1 MIEIGQY
8 NRLTAVRMTP
18 HGMVLHDAE
27 GDDVLLPNKYTPK
40 ELAIGD
46 AIDVFVYTDSEDWPI
61 ATTRRPY
68 AQLHEVAYLQAKEI
82 TNIGA
87 FLDWGLEKDLFVPFS
102 EQGLKMVAGGR
113 YFVYLY
119 LDEESG
125 RVAASSKLNKY
136 LDQGTPDLSVGQE
149 VQLLIGPPT
158 PLGFSAFINHRY
170 RGLIYQ
176 SDIFRPLRP
185 GDRCPGYIKLIRP
198 DGKIDLSLQ
207 PQGYQQAVPAQAQQI
222 LDLLQAR
229 GGFLPLTDK
238 SEPDEIYALLQMS
251 KKAFKK
257 ALGALY
263 KARRVRLEDEGVYG
277 LEPGPGGDQQ
287 A

>member
-8 NRLTAVRMTP
+8 NRLTAVRLTP
-18 HGMVLHDAE
+18 HGMVLHDEE

-40 ELAIGD
+40 ELAVGE

-61 ATTRRPY
+61 ATTRKPF
-68 AQLHEVAYLQAKEI
+68 ALVNEVALLHVKEV
-82 TNIGA
+82 TSIGA

-102 EQGLKMVAGGR
+102 EQSAKMIAGGR

-119 LDEESG
+119 LDESTG

-136 LDQGTPDLSVGQE
+136 LNKEVPDLAVGQE
-149 VQLLIGPPT
+149 VQLLIGLPT
-158 PLGFSAFINHRY
+158 PLGFNAFINHRY
-170 RGLIYQ
+170 RGLVYQ
-176 SDIFRPLRP
+176 SDIFRPLHP
-185 GDRCPGYIKLIRP
+185 GDKCKGYVKLIRP
-198 DGKIDLSLQ
+198 DGKVDLALQ
-207 PQGYQQAVPAQAQQI
+207 PQGYQYAVSVQSQQI
-222 LDLLQAR
+222 LDVLKRQ

-238 SEPDEIYALLQMS
+238 SEPEEIYALLQMS

-263 KARRVRLEDEGVYG
+263 KQRLVRLEEEGVYEVVAG
-277 LEPGPGGDQQ
+277 EE
-287 A
+287 